1 MIVDIWTIVNPVIRT
16 FIYLN
21 ALYSIGL
28 ILFKFH
34 FQKYFNRE
42 INSFCNKIIKNSAIL
57 GLSISILAF
66 ISIAGNLGGD
76 LKSIFELEL
85 IELSFETIQGKSNLY
100 LIVGFSFLSLS
111 HYFPPLV
118 FRAFNILGAI
128 LIIISFIVVGHSLS
142 QGIFSQFLVLIHII
156 CISFWLGSFLPLRYM
171 CTIKNFTNLYF
182 IADNFGRYAVVY
194 IGILILTGLIF
205 SYILLGGILPLITS
219 TYGNVLLIKLFI
231 VSMILIIGA
240 INKFRIVPE
249 IKKDLSTGQ
258 IKLKNSINIEI
269 ISSVL
274 VLFTTSILTTSLPT
288 PMGM

>member
-1 MIVDIWTIVNPVIRT
+1 MIVDIWTIVNPIIRT

-34 FQKYFNRE
+34 FQKYFNHE
-42 INSFCNKIIKNSAIL
+42 INSFCNKIIKNSAFL

-100 LIVGFSFLSLS
+100 LILGFSFLSLS
-111 HYFPPLV
+111 DYFPPLV
-118 FRAFNILGAI
+118 FRAFKILGAI

>member
-1 MIVDIWTIVNPVIRT
+1 MIVDIWTIVNPIIRT

-34 FQKYFNRE
+34 FQKYFNHE
-42 INSFCNKIIKNSAIL
+42 INSFCNKIIKNSAFL

-128 LIIISFIVVGHSLS
+128 LIIISFVVVGHSLS

-182 IADNFGRYAVVY
+182 IADNFGKYAVVY

-269 ISSVL
+269 ILSVL

>member
-1 MIVDIWTIVNPVIRT
+1 MIVDIWTIINPIIRT

-21 ALYSIGL
+21 ALYSIGS
-28 ILFKFH
+28 ILFKYH
-34 FQKYFNRE
+34 FQKHFNDE
-42 INSFCNKIIKNSAIL
+42 INSFCNKIIRISAFL

-76 LKSIFELEL
+76 FKSIFELEL
-85 IELSFETIQGKSNLY
+85 ILLSFETLQGKSTLY
-100 LIVGFSFLSLS
+100 LIAGFCFLSLS

-118 FRAFNILGAI
+118 FKTFNILGTISI
-128 LIIISFIVVGHSLS
+128 LISFIVVGHSLS
-142 QGIFSQFLVLIHII
+142 QGIYSQLLILIHIF

-182 IADNFGRYAVVY
+182 IADNFGKYAVIY

-205 SYILLGGILPLITS
+205 SYILLGGILQLVTS
-219 TYGNVLLIKLFI
+219 TYGNVLLIKLFT
-231 VSMILIIGA
+231 VSMILLIGA

-249 IKKDLSTGQ
+249 IKKDLKIGQ

-269 ISSVL
+269 ILSVL
-274 VLFTTSILTTSLPT
+274 VLFTTSILTTSLPI
-288 PMGM
+288 PM

>member
-1 MIVDIWTIVNPVIRT
+1 MILDIWTIVNPIIRT

-34 FQKYFNRE
+34 FQKYFNHE
-42 INSFCNKIIKNSAIL
+42 INSFCNKIIKNSAFL

-240 INKFRIVPE
+240 INKFKIVPE
-249 IKKDLSTGQ
+249 IKKDLTTGQ

>member
-1 MIVDIWTIVNPVIRT
+1 MIVEIWTIVNPIIRT

-34 FQKYFNRE
+34 FQKYFNHE
-42 INSFCNKIIKNSAIL
+42 INSFCNKIIKNSAFL

-142 QGIFSQFLVLIHII
+142 QGIFSQILVLIHII

-171 CTIKNFTNLYF
+171 CTVKNFTNLYF

-240 INKFRIVPE
+240 INKFKIVPE

-269 ISSVL
+269 FSSVL

>member
-1 MIVDIWTIVNPVIRT
+1 MIVDIWTIVNPIIRT

-21 ALYSIGL
+21 ALYSVGL

-34 FQKYFNRE
+34 FQKYFNHE

-194 IGILILTGLIF
+194 IGILILSGLIF

-240 INKFRIVPE
+240 INKFKIVPE
-249 IKKDLSTGQ
+249 IKKDLTTGQ

>member
-1 MIVDIWTIVNPVIRT
+1 MIIDIWTIVNPIIKT

-34 FQKYFNRE
+34 FQKYFNHE
-42 INSFCNKIIKNSAIL
+42 INSFCNKIIKNSAFL

-85 IELSFETIQGKSNLY
+85 IVLSFETIQGKSNLY

-118 FRAFNILGAI
+118 VRAFNILGAI
-128 LIIISFIVVGHSLS
+128 LIIISFIFVGHSLS

-171 CTIKNFTNLYF
+171 CTIKNFTNLYV

-249 IKKDLSTGQ
+249 IKKDLSTGK

-274 VLFTTSILTTSLPT
+274 VLLTTSILTTSLPT

>member
-1 MIVDIWTIVNPVIRT
+1 MIVDIWTIVNPIIRT

-28 ILFKFH
+28 VLFKFH
-34 FQKYFNRE
+34 FQKYFNHE
-42 INSFCNKIIKNSAIL
+42 INSFCNKIIKNSAFL

-111 HYFPPLV
+111 HYFQPLV

-182 IADNFGRYAVVY
+182 IADNFGRYAVAY

-240 INKFRIVPE
+240 INKFKIVPE
-249 IKKDLSTGQ
+249 IKKDLTTGQ
-258 IKLKNSINIEI
+258 VKLKNSINIEI

>member
-34 FQKYFNRE
+34 FQKYFNCE
-42 INSFCNKIIKNSAIL
+42 INSFCNKIIKNSAFL

>member
-1 MIVDIWTIVNPVIRT
+1 MIVDIWTIVNPIIRT

-34 FQKYFNRE
+34 FQKYFNHE
-42 INSFCNKIIKNSAIL
+42 INSFCNKIIKNSAFL

-111 HYFPPLV
+111 HYFPPLI

-182 IADNFGRYAVVY
+182 IANNFGRYAVVY

>member
-1 MIVDIWTIVNPVIRT
+1 MIVDIWTIVNPIIRT

-34 FQKYFNRE
+34 FQKYFNHE
-42 INSFCNKIIKNSAIL
+42 INSFCNKIIKNSAFL

>member
-1 MIVDIWTIVNPVIRT
+1 MIVDLWTIVNPVIRT

-34 FQKYFNRE
+34 FQKYFNHK
-42 INSFCNKIIKNSAIL
+42 INSFCNKILKNSAFL

-111 HYFPPLV
+111 HYFPKLV

-182 IADNFGRYAVVY
+182 IADNFGRYAVIY

-205 SYILLGGILPLITS
+205 SYILLGGISPLITS

-240 INKFRIVPE
+240 INKLRIVPE
-249 IKKDLSTGQ
+249 MKKDLSTGQ

>member
-1 MIVDIWTIVNPVIRT
+1 MIVDIWTIVNPIIRT

-34 FQKYFNRE
+34 FQKYFNHE
-42 INSFCNKIIKNSAIL
+42 INSFCNKIIKNSAFL

-100 LIVGFSFLSLS
+100 LVLGFIFLSLS
-111 HYFPPLV
+111 HYFQPLV
-118 FRAFNILGAI
+118 FKAFNILGAI
-128 LIIISFIVVGHSLS
+128 LILISFIVVGHSLT
-142 QGIFSQFLVLIHII
+142 QGIFSQILVLIHLI

-171 CTIKNFTNLYF
+171 CTVKNYTNLYF
-182 IADNFGRYAVVY
+182 IADNFGKYAVVY
-194 IGILILTGLIF
+194 VGILILTGLTF

-240 INKFRIVPE
+240 INKFKIVPE
-249 IKKDLSTGQ
+249 IKKDLTTGQ

>member
-1 MIVDIWTIVNPVIRT
+1 MIVDIWTIINPIIRT

-21 ALYSIGL
+21 ALYLIGL

-34 FQKYFNRE
+34 FQKYFNHE
-42 INSFCNKIIKNSAIL
+42 INSFCNKIIKNSALL

-100 LIVGFSFLSLS
+100 LIVGFSFFSLS

-118 FRAFNILGAI
+118 FRSLNILGAI

-194 IGILILTGLIF
+194 IGTLILTGLIF

-231 VSMILIIGA
+231 VSMILIIGT
-240 INKFRIVPE
+240 INKFIIVPE

>member
-1 MIVDIWTIVNPVIRT
+1 MIVDIWTIVNPIIRT

-34 FQKYFNRE
+34 FQKYFNHE
-42 INSFCNKIIKNSAIL
+42 INSFCNRIIKNSAFL

-100 LIVGFSFLSLS
+100 LVVGFSFLSLS

-118 FRAFNILGAI
+118 FRAFNILGAV

-240 INKFRIVPE
+240 INKLRIVPE
-249 IKKDLSTGQ
+249 MKKDLSTGQ

-269 ISSVL
+269 ILSVL

>member
-1 MIVDIWTIVNPVIRT
+1 MFIDIWTIINPIIRT
-16 FIYLN
+16 FVYII
-21 ALYSIGL
+21 ALYSIGS
-28 ILFKFH
+28 ILFKLH
-34 FQKYFNRE
+34 FQKYLNDE
-42 INSFCNKIIKNSAIL
+42 INFFCNKIIKNSAFL
-57 GLSISILAF
+57 GFLISILAF
-66 ISIAGNLGGD
+66 ISIAGNLGGE

-85 IELSFETIQGKSNLY
+85 IELSFETIQGRSTLF

-111 HYFPPLV
+111 FFFPL
-118 FRAFNILGAI
+118 FLFKIFNILGTI
-128 LIIISFIVVGHSLS
+128 LILTSFVVVGHSLS
-142 QGIFSQFLVLIHII
+142 QGIFSQLLVLIHII

-171 CTIKNFTNLYF
+171 CNVKNYTNLYF
-182 IADNFGRYAVVY
+182 IADNFGKYAVVY
-194 IGILILTGLIF
+194 VGILILTGLTF

-240 INKFRIVPE
+240 INKFKIVPE
-249 IKKDLSTGQ
+249 IKKDLTTGQ

>member
-1 MIVDIWTIVNPVIRT
+1 MIVDIWTIVNPIIRT

-21 ALYSIGL
+21 ALYSVGL

-34 FQKYFNRE
+34 FQKYFNHE

>member
-1 MIVDIWTIVNPVIRT
+1 MIVDIWTIVNPIIRT

-42 INSFCNKIIKNSAIL
+42 INSFCNKIIKNSAFL

-240 INKFRIVPE
+240 INKFKIVPE
-249 IKKDLSTGQ
+249 IKKDLTTGQ

>member
-1 MIVDIWTIVNPVIRT
+1 MILDIWTIVNPVIRT

-42 INSFCNKIIKNSAIL
+42 INSFCNKIIKNSAFL

-156 CISFWLGSFLPLRYM
+156 CLSFWLGSFLPLRYM

-231 VSMILIIGA
+231 VSMILIIGT

-249 IKKDLSTGQ
+249 MKKDLSTGQ

>member
-1 MIVDIWTIVNPVIRT
+1 MIVDIWTIVNPIIRT

-34 FQKYFNRE
+34 FQKYFNQE
-42 INSFCNKIIKNSAIL
+42 INFFCNKIIKNSAFL

-118 FRAFNILGAI
+118 FKAFNILGAI
-128 LIIISFIVVGHSLS
+128 LIIISFVVVGHSLS

-240 INKFRIVPE
+240 INKFRIVPD

>member
-1 MIVDIWTIVNPVIRT
+1 MIVDIWTIVNPIIRT

-34 FQKYFNRE
+34 FQKYFNHE
-42 INSFCNKIIKNSAIL
+42 INSFCNKIIKNSAFL

-231 VSMILIIGA
+231 VSIILIIGA

-249 IKKDLSTGQ
+249 IKKDLS
-258 IKLKNSINIEI
+258 L
-269 ISSVL
+269 
-274 VLFTTSILTTSLPT
+274 SLIHI
-288 PMGM
+288 

>member
-1 MIVDIWTIVNPVIRT
+1 MFIDIWTIINPIIRT
-16 FIYLN
+16 FVYII
-21 ALYSIGL
+21 ALYSIGS
-28 ILFKFH
+28 ILFKLH
-34 FQKYFNRE
+34 FQKYLNDE
-42 INSFCNKIIKNSAIL
+42 INFFCNKIIKNSAFL
-57 GLSISILAF
+57 GFLISILAF
-66 ISIAGNLGGD
+66 ISIAGNLGGE

-85 IELSFETIQGKSNLY
+85 IELSFETIQGRSTLF
-100 LIVGFSFLSLS
+100 LIVGFSLLSLS
-111 HYFPPLV
+111 FFFPL
-118 FRAFNILGAI
+118 FLFKIFNILGTI
-128 LIIISFIVVGHSLS
+128 LILTSFVVVGHSLS
-142 QGIFSQFLVLIHII
+142 QGIFSQLLVLIHII

-171 CTIKNFTNLYF
+171 CTVKNYTNLYF
-182 IADNFGRYAVVY
+182 IADNFGKYAVVY
-194 IGILILTGLIF
+194 VGILILTGLTF

-240 INKFRIVPE
+240 INKFKIVPE
-249 IKKDLSTGQ
+249 IKKDLTTGQ

>member
-1 MIVDIWTIVNPVIRT
+1 MIVDIWTIVNPIIRT

-34 FQKYFNRE
+34 FQKYFNHE
-42 INSFCNKIIKNSAIL
+42 INSFCNKIIKNSAFL

-128 LIIISFIVVGHSLS
+128 LIITSFIVVGHSLS

>member
-1 MIVDIWTIVNPVIRT
+1 MIVDIWTIVNPIIRT

-34 FQKYFNRE
+34 FQKYFNHE

>member
-1 MIVDIWTIVNPVIRT
+1 MIVDIWTIVNPIIRT

-34 FQKYFNRE
+34 FQKYFNHE
-42 INSFCNKIIKNSAIL
+42 INFFCNKIIKNSAFL

>member
-1 MIVDIWTIVNPVIRT
+1 MIIDIWTIVNPIIRT

-34 FQKYFNRE
+34 FQKYFNHE
-42 INSFCNKIIKNSAIL
+42 INSFCNKIIKNSGFL

-111 HYFPPLV
+111 NYFPPLV

>member
-1 MIVDIWTIVNPVIRT
+1 MIVDIWTIVNPIIRT

-34 FQKYFNRE
+34 FQKYFNHE
-42 INSFCNKIIKNSAIL
+42 INSFCNKIIKNSAFL

-240 INKFRIVPE
+240 INKFKIVPE
-249 IKKDLSTGQ
+249 IKKDLTTGQ

>member
-1 MIVDIWTIVNPVIRT
+1 MIVDIWTIVNPIIRT

-34 FQKYFNRE
+34 FQKYFNHE

-57 GLSISILAF
+57 GLLISILAF

-118 FRAFNILGAI
+118 FRAFNILGTI
-128 LIIISFIVVGHSLS
+128 LIIISFVVVGHSLS
-142 QGIFSQFLVLIHII
+142 QGIFAQFLVLIHII

-182 IADNFGRYAVVY
+182 IANNFGRYAVVY

-240 INKFRIVPE
+240 INKFKIVPE

>member
-1 MIVDIWTIVNPVIRT
+1 MIVDIWTIVNPIIRT

-34 FQKYFNRE
+34 FQKYFNHE
-42 INSFCNKIIKNSAIL
+42 INSFCNKIIKNSAFL

-100 LIVGFSFLSLS
+100 LIVGFSVLSLS

-194 IGILILTGLIF
+194 IGILILTGLTF

-231 VSMILIIGA
+231 VLMILIIGA

>member
-1 MIVDIWTIVNPVIRT
+1 MIVDIWTIINPIIRT

-21 ALYSIGL
+21 ALYSIGT
-28 ILFKFH
+28 ILFTFH

-42 INSFCNKIIKNSAIL
+42 INYFCNKIIKNSAFL
-57 GLSISILAF
+57 GLSISVLAF

-100 LIVGFSFLSLS
+100 LVLGFIFLSLS
-111 HYFPPLV
+111 HYFQPLV
-118 FRAFNILGAI
+118 FKAFNILGAI
-128 LIIISFIVVGHSLS
+128 LILISFIVVGHSLT
-142 QGIFSQFLVLIHII
+142 QGIFSQILVLIHLI

-171 CTIKNFTNLYF
+171 CTVKNFTNLYI
-182 IADNFGRYAVVY
+182 IADNFGKFAVVY

-231 VSMILIIGA
+231 VSMILIFGA
-240 INKFRIVPE
+240 INKFKILPE
-249 IKKDLSTGQ
+249 IKKDLIIGQ

-269 ISSVL
+269 ILSVL
-274 VLFTTSILTTSLPT
+274 VLFTTSMLTTLLPT

>member
-1 MIVDIWTIVNPVIRT
+1 MIVDIWTIVNPIIRT

-42 INSFCNKIIKNSAIL
+42 INSFCNKIIKISAFL

-118 FRAFNILGAI
+118 FRAFNIIGAI
-128 LIIISFIVVGHSLS
+128 LIIISFIVVGHALS

>member
-1 MIVDIWTIVNPVIRT
+1 MNPFIRT

-34 FQKYFNRE
+34 FQKYFNHE
-42 INSFCNKIIKNSAIL
+42 INSFCNKIIKNSADL

>member
-1 MIVDIWTIVNPVIRT
+1 MIVDIWTIVNPIIRT

-21 ALYSIGL
+21 ALYSVGL

-34 FQKYFNRE
+34 FQKYFNHE

-128 LIIISFIVVGHSLS
+128 LIIVSFIVVGHSLS

-171 CTIKNFTNLYF
+171 CTVKNFTNLYF

>member
-1 MIVDIWTIVNPVIRT
+1 MIIDIWTIVNPIIRT

-21 ALYSIGL
+21 ALYLIGL

-34 FQKYFNRE
+34 FQKYFNHE

>member
-1 MIVDIWTIVNPVIRT
+1 MIVDIWTIVNPIIRT

-34 FQKYFNRE
+34 FQKYFNHE
-42 INSFCNKIIKNSAIL
+42 INSFCNKIIKNSGFL

-100 LIVGFSFLSLS
+100 LIVGFSFLCLS

-240 INKFRIVPE
+240 INKFKIVPE
-249 IKKDLSTGQ
+249 IKKDLTTGQ

>member
-34 FQKYFNRE
+34 FQKHFNHK
-42 INSFCNKIIKNSAIL
+42 INSFCNKILKNSAFL

-111 HYFPPLV
+111 HYFPKLV

-240 INKFRIVPE
+240 INKFKIVPE
-249 IKKDLSTGQ
+249 IKKDLTTGQ

>member
-1 MIVDIWTIVNPVIRT
+1 MILDIWTIVNPIIRT

-21 ALYSIGL
+21 ALYLIGL

-34 FQKYFNRE
+34 FQKYFNHE

-128 LIIISFIVVGHSLS
+128 LIIISFVIVGHSLS

-171 CTIKNFTNLYF
+171 CTVKNFTNLYF

-240 INKFRIVPE
+240 INKLRIVPE
-249 IKKDLSTGQ
+249 MKKDLSTGQ

>member
-1 MIVDIWTIVNPVIRT
+1 MILDIWTIVNPIIRSL
-16 FIYLN
+16 IYLN

-34 FQKYFNRE
+34 FQKYFNHE
-42 INSFCNKIIKNSAIL
+42 INSFCNKIIKNSAFL

-171 CTIKNFTNLYF
+171 CTIKNFTNLYL

-194 IGILILTGLIF
+194 IGMLILTGLIF

-249 IKKDLSTGQ
+249 MKKDLSTGQ
-258 IKLKNSINIEI
+258 VKLKNSINIEI

>member
-1 MIVDIWTIVNPVIRT
+1 MIVDIWTIVNPIIRT

-34 FQKYFNRE
+34 FQKYFNHE
-42 INSFCNKIIKNSAIL
+42 INSFCNKIIKNSAFL

-111 HYFPPLV
+111 NYFPPLV

-171 CTIKNFTNLYF
+171 CTIKNFKNLYF
-182 IADNFGRYAVVY
+182 IADDFGRYAVAY

-240 INKFRIVPE
+240 INKLRIVPE
-249 IKKDLSTGQ
+249 MKKDLSTGQ

-269 ISSVL
+269 ILSVL